1 MARALRPT
9 PNSEPPKRRAGE
21 RRAAAF
27 RTAPPEVE
35 PRPATRRGESP
46 LAARL
51 GQEIVS
57 GVYPPGSLLPNSAE
71 MGERFSASRTAL
83 REAYSKLSGKGLI
96 VARPKIGTRVRPRT
110 DWNLLDPEVLAW
122 HLTDE
127 PDERMVTDLF
137 GLRRAI
143 EPLAAEIVAAGR
155 TAANVARIAEAY
167 DRMERFK
174 NGGGDLIGADLDF
187 HLAILDATGNHFLR
201 ALGGLI
207 QASMVCSFRLSW
219 LGAAAIRDDRL
230 LQHRSVLDAI
240 REGAPDEARQRMV
253 ELLTDSVDDIRKYCR
268 RRDRVGALA
277 RARKPPH

>member
-1 MARALRPT
+1 MARATRST
-9 PNSEPPKRRAGE
+9 PNSKLPKRRVGE
-21 RRAAAF
+21 RGPTIARAAPQEAQA
-27 RTAPPEVE
+27 RVTM
-35 PRPATRRGESP
+35 RRGEAQ
-46 LAARL
+46 LATRL

-110 DWNLLDPEVLAW
+110 DWNLLDSEVLAW
-122 HLTDE
+122 HLTGE
-127 PDERMVTDLF
+127 PDERMVSDLF

-155 TAANVARIAEAY
+155 TEANVERIAEAY

-174 NGGGDLIGADLDF
+174 NGGGDLIGADLEF
-187 HLAILDATGNHFLR
+187 HLAILDSTGNHFLR

-207 QASMVCSFRLSW
+207 QASMECSFRLSW

-230 LQHRSVLDAI
+230 LQHRNVLDAI
-240 REGAPDEARQRMV
+240 REGAPDEARLRMV
-253 ELLTDSVDDIRKYCR
+253 ELLTDSMEDIRKYCR
-268 RRDRVGALA
+268 RRDRAGALA
-277 RARKPPH
+277 QTRRQTY

>member
-1 MARALRPT
+1 MVRTPRQS
-9 PNSEPPKRRAGE
+9 PNSEAPRRRVGE
-21 RRAAAF
+21 RRPAIARVAPKALAA
-27 RTAPPEVE
+27 
-35 PRPATRRGESP
+35 PATMRRGEAP
-46 LAARL
+46 LAVRL

-57 GVYPPGSLLPNSAE
+57 GVYPPGSLLPSSAE
-71 MGERFSASRTAL
+71 MGERYSASRTAL

-122 HLTDE
+122 HLSDE

-137 GLRRAI
+137 ELRRAI

-155 TAANVARIAEAY
+155 SEANVERIAEAY

-207 QASMVCSFRLSW
+207 QASMEWSFRLSW

-240 REGAPDEARQRMV
+240 RASTPEQARLRMV
-253 ELLTDSVDDIRKYCR
+253 ELLTDSIDDIRKYCR
-268 RRDRVGALA
+268 RRDRAVA
-277 RARKPPH
+277 RAKGRRQAL

>member
-1 MARALRPT
+1 MARTTRQSTNREAPKLRV
-9 PNSEPPKRRAGE
+9 GE
-21 RRAAAF
+21 RRPAIA
-27 RTAPPEVE
+27 RVAPKEPEARATMRRVE
-35 PRPATRRGESP
+35 AS

-51 GQEIVS
+51 GQEIVG

-122 HLTDE
+122 HLSDE

-137 GLRRAI
+137 ELRRAI

-155 TAANVARIAEAY
+155 TEANVERIAEAY

-207 QASMVCSFRLSW
+207 QASMEWSFRLSW
-219 LGAAAIRDDRL
+219 LGAEAMRDDRL

-240 REGAPDEARQRMV
+240 RNGAPEEARLRMV
-253 ELLTDSVDDIRKYCR
+253 ELLTDSIDDIRKYCR
-268 RRDRVGALA
+268 RRDRAVA
-277 RARKPPH
+277 RAQGRRQAP